1 MKQFNRFRLFG
12 LLCLFGL
19 FSLFATAQPPGGWTA
34 DMPSSKIPTGVT
46 LADADTLTGTVVKRR
61 FDITLDATT
70 YDNATQATAFN
81 AIGAATKTAVLGA
94 WCTSQAIDTAD
105 ISLMSVVIKNINRE
119 FDTYDYPDP
128 LLQYEVAED
137 IYRVTGIFKYKL

>member
-1 MKQFNRFRLFG
+1 M
-12 LLCLFGL
+12 
-19 FSLFATAQPPGGWTA
+19 A
-34 DMPSSKIPTGVT
+34 SSKIPTGVT
-46 LADADTLTGTVVKRR
+46 LADADTLTGTIVKRR
-61 FDITLDATT
+61 FDITLDGTT
-70 YDNATQATAFN
+70 YDNASQATAFN
-81 AIGAATKTAVLGA
+81 AIGAATKTYVLGT

-128 LLQYEVAED
+128 LLQYNVAED